1 MSAESESPNLED
13 VDLTEA
19 SEILKTLEQVEERME
34 TLREER
40 SRLFEANQ
48 MLVELVE
55 HLEDELSAFVEPED
69 VGSISVEGYEYSF
82 REGWQ
87 SSEEGH
93 QKRMEL
99 EPDVDV
105 DEVEDQIRE
114 VRDSIRRVEQ
124 RD

>member
-1 MSAESESPNLED
+1 MSSEFESEELQNVD
-13 VDLTEA
+13 VTDA
-19 SEILKTLEQVEERME
+19 SEILETLKRVEERMQA
-34 TLREER
+34 LKEER

-55 HLEDELSAFVEPED
+55 HLEDELSGFVDPEE
-69 VGSISVEGYEYSF
+69 VGSIAVEGYEYSF
-82 REGWQ
+82 TEGWR
-87 SSEEGH
+87 STAEGH
-93 QKRMEL
+93 KKRMEL

-114 VRDSIRRVEQ
+114 VRNSIQQVGN